1 MSLFISLLKEERW
14 DDAADLLSRHEE
26 VVDGTDDATGNH
38 CLFYALGSPDM
49 CRQILRLRPDALKLK
64 TSAGNNA
71 CHVCVQSCAPRESL
85 DVLLRH
91 KKSCASVRNAD
102 GKVPL
107 HYAAAAG
114 SRASTA
120 TIDALVAAYP
130 SGCAIKESKNSSCP
144 LHYACAFKA
153 PPAVIEGLIMSFPGV
168 TMERDCTGAVPLHL
182 ALVYGASSSVVRR
195 LLDVSPESAALVD
208 GKGRLPLH
216 LAILFEASPESVGEV
231 LTYPPP
237 MQGPFYL
244 RIQFVTSQRL

>member
-91 KKSCASVRNAD
+91 NKSCASVRNAD